1 MIWLKKTEPKAKA
14 KSDDQKGKA
23 KKEESEIRHGDRE

>member
-1 MIWLKKTEPKAKA
+1 MIWLKKTEPKA
-14 KSDDQKGKA
+14 KA